1 MSKLSKAEQKVKRA
15 IEANFAVIKDP
26 LFAGIAVDPELEDN
40 PQDANAVFLNLCGHS
55 ATQNALGLTK
65 DEMQTIKRRLASR
78 KGVGR
83 LNVKKK
89 LVTNYLKH
97 NYTKFGFDENIA

>member
-26 LFAGIAVDPELEDN
+26 SFAGIAVDPELEDH
-40 PQDANAVFLNLCGHS
+40 PQDANAAFLSLCGHL
-55 ATQNALGLTK
+55 ATQNALGLSK
-65 DEMQTIKRRLASR
+65 QEIYMAKRRLASR

-83 LNVKKK
+83 LNVKKR